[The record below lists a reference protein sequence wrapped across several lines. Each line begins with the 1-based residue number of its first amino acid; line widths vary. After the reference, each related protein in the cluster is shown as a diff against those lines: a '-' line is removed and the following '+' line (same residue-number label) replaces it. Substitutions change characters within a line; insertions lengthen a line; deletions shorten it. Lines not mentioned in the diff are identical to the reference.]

1 MPRRSPSCCRGT
13 GRRRRTPVSRSAP
26 DSFWPDPRS
35 AGKSRRGG
43 SVPHAH
49 TRRAVLES
57 TGIDREPQ
65 WQSGAT
71 GACPQR
77 QHDGLHGYQRG
88 RRSTACWVLGYQAV
102 AAKPRVTH
110 SIEDQ
115 RGVLTM
121 PRVALATG
129 RTRLAC
135 RSPSLRPVRKRSTPA
150 KPMVCVQPYRFAPRV
165 VLQARR
171 RSCQFDAT
179 QADCGIRTSPSQYH
193 FRNSLNPLD
202 SLALLPATLSG
213 RMRVGELT
221 WRDCGPHDILESPT
235 RTRTGKEHFVTNS
248 GDVVHTRLYSRE
260 SGGEKVK

>member
-1 MPRRSPSCCRGT
+1 
-13 GRRRRTPVSRSAP
+13 
-26 DSFWPDPRS
+26 
-35 AGKSRRGG
+35 
-43 SVPHAH
+43 
-49 TRRAVLES
+49 
-57 TGIDREPQ
+57 
-65 WQSGAT
+65 
-71 GACPQR
+71 
-77 QHDGLHGYQRG
+77 
-88 RRSTACWVLGYQAV
+88 
-102 AAKPRVTH
+102 
-110 SIEDQ
+110 
-115 RGVLTM
+115 M